1 MCGVTRILLG
11 WRKHR
16 ITSPSIVSVDRRSS
30 RRGPAS
36 LAARPYGGGCSR
48 PGGAA
53 MVRSSPQ
60 TLGCVGSDAEAEPLM
75 SEPRKIRRRP
85 KSKGKKSSAAEV
97 ARSGQTGRQRL
108 DKRHAAGL
116 HFRDGGA
123 SGLDDATRKRGVRKE
138 EGERIFFPLS
148 RGCKKRTEK
157 KKRLKIYAGSA
168 AAARRTGM
176 QKRAVRTG
184 VVQADYY
191 GGAVVG
197 SKGAARLMRAPR
209 CNNNRAARATCHL
222 SMIWEGGEYLAGSGD

>member
-1 MCGVTRILLG
+1 MAQASNHI
-11 WRKHR
+11 
-16 ITSPSIVSVDRRSS
+16 SVDCKRRPKVITPRARLIGCEVLW
-30 RRGPAS
+30 RRLLTAG
-36 LAARPYGGGCSR
+36 
-48 PGGAA
+48 GGAA

-75 SEPRKIRRRP
+75 SEPREKRRRP
-85 KSKGKKSSAAEV
+85 KSKGEKNA
-97 ARSGQTGRQRL
+97 QPQRWHGL
-108 DKRHAAGL
+108 DKRVVS
-116 HFRDGGA
+116 A
-123 SGLDDATRKRGVRKE
+123 SINATLQDYTFETALPLGSTVQRAKTRE
-138 EGERIFFPLS
+138 EGGGGGGRRENFFSLAWLQETS
-148 RGCKKRTEK
+148 RE